1 MHGPTHLAAGLAT
14 GLTVAVVAGARDP
27 VQIVACAGVA
37 GVAALIPDWLQINAP
52 GVSKSIKGV
61 TGHRGISHW
70 IWTPLV
76 LSYLARSALDAP
88 DWLLIAFLCGWLSH
102 IILDAFSNGVPAF
115 WPWRLRLA
123 KIKTGGRTDHLVG
136 GAALVVSIAV
146 IISML

>member
-1 MHGPTHLAAGLAT
+1 MQGETHLVVGLAT
-14 GLTVAVVAGARDP
+14 GLTVALATDARDP

-37 GVAALIPDWLQINAP
+37 GVAALIPDWVQINAP
-52 GVSKSIKGV
+52 GVSKSIKGI

-70 IWTPLV
+70 VWIPLI
-76 LSYLARSALDAP
+76 LSYLARSALNAP

-123 KIKTGGRTDHLVG
+123 TIKTGGRTDKLTG
-136 GAALVVSIAV
+136 GAALVVSIAL
-146 IISML
+146 IAFML